1 MSMGNYMRVGAEE
14 TGTMAVTD
22 HPVGIDH
29 LTVRPTNFDPEEDRT
44 AEPGEGDSK
53 Q

>member
-1 MSMGNYMRVGAEE
+1 MGNYMGVR
-14 TGTMAVTD
+14 TGEVDTMAVTD

-29 LTVRPTNFDPEEDRT
+29 PTVRPTNFDPEEDRT
-44 AEPGEGDSK
+44 DEDEDDNPL